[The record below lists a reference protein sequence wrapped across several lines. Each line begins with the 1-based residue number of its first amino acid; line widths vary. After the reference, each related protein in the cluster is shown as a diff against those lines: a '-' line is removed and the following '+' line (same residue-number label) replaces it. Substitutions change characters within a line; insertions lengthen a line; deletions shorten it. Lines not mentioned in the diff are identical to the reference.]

1 MSAGDPDGR
10 LRRTSA
16 RRGAV
21 RPVRP
26 FPPSVPGEVHRGR
39 RAPLGDDD
47 GRQRSRPEESA
58 RPGGRAGT
66 DDGRGRVPQQVAD
79 GEGGTA
85 ILPRPHAAA
94 KGRDLPNRFPA
105 RGDGP
110 LRGPGETR
118 LPGERIGMA
127 AVFGPSG
134 PTLSRSVL
142 VNDPFDREAFE
153 DVLPRA
159 PGLRLVLAAAAKPET
174 YDLAFDLFCSFYKY
188 FVKLRPVEQVAPE
201 SRGHRDL
208 LRRALGLREHE
219 KLRAWTRL
227 KSSETALATELVLD
241 LLLNTAT
248 AEPET
253 RSDRSSENEA
263 PQEQATATDASTERL
278 REVLRDPRE
287 DLEGA
292 VELVAAWS
300 AGPGEGTRLAPEMK
314 LQLMRNLVRNPR
326 LRRIALLFGRYR
338 RMGLRDRELKA
349 LLASEEVVDFVQGG
363 DVARALAGELSN
375 FAMREREDLFYSKV
389 VTHQLLIYELAQ
401 RQERPRPVYLCLD
414 NSGSMSGEK
423 EIWAKASALALAHM
437 ALQHGRSVEIVL
449 FGDAAD
455 PLRVVSLDPR
465 DKGATRLEKVVDVA
479 SYFLGGGTDFQK
491 PLSHVLDS
499 IQAAH
504 DTSGSDVL
512 FVSDGLCPLPEDF
525 VRRFLDAKGRH
536 DIRLTPVV
544 IGGEALSLAP
554 ISDSVHRLE
563 DDLEA
568 GADLAAQF
576 ASSFLQRAS
585 GPVPRP
591 RAPPRATPSHP
602 LISDH
607 FLPA

>member
-1 MSAGDPDGR
+1 
-10 LRRTSA
+10 
-16 RRGAV
+16 
-21 RPVRP
+21 
-26 FPPSVPGEVHRGR
+26 
-39 RAPLGDDD
+39 
-47 GRQRSRPEESA
+47 
-58 RPGGRAGT
+58 
-66 DDGRGRVPQQVAD
+66 
-79 GEGGTA
+79 
-85 ILPRPHAAA
+85 
-94 KGRDLPNRFPA
+94 
-105 RGDGP
+105 
-110 LRGPGETR
+110 
-118 LPGERIGMA
+118 MA

-142 VNDPFDREAFE
+142 VNDPFDLEAFE

-159 PGLRLVLAAAAKPET
+159 PGLRLLLEIAGKPET

-201 SRGHRDL
+201 CRGHRDL
-208 LRRALGLREHE
+208 LGRALGLREHE

-248 AEPET
+248 TET
-253 RSDRSSENEA
+253 QKPPDRSAENEE
-263 PQEQATATDASTERL
+263 PREEATAADASTERL
-278 REVLRDPRE
+278 REVLRDARE

-300 AGPGEGTRLAPEMK
+300 AGPGEETRLPPEMK

-389 VTHQLLIYELAQ
+389 VTHQLLIYELWQ
-401 RQERPRPVYLCLD
+401 RKERPRPVYLCLD

-423 EIWAKASALALAHM
+423 EVWAKASALALAHM

-455 PLRVVSLDPR
+455 PLRVVSLDPSDR
-465 DKGATRLEKVVDVA
+465 GTTRLEKVLDVA
-479 SYFLGGGTDFQK
+479 SYFLGGGTDFRK
-491 PLSHVLDS
+491 PLSHVLDA
-499 IQAAH
+499 ILAAH
-504 DTSGSDVL
+504 DASGSDVL
-512 FVSDGLCPLPEDF
+512 FVSDGLCPLPEEF

-536 DIRLTPVV
+536 NIRLTTVV
-544 IGGEALSLAP
+544 IGGEAFSLAP

-568 GADLAAQF
+568 GDELAAQF
-576 ASSFLQRAS
+576 ASTFLERAS

-591 RAPPRATPSHP
+591 RARSRANRAQP
-602 LISDH
+602 LVFDH
-607 FLPA
+607 FLPEEP